1 MYIDVTLLFSLVAK
15 VILFINTSGVMVL
28 GKAITSLD
36 LNMSVCPS
44 VKISTDAN
52 DFANI
57 A

>member
-1 MYIDVTLLFSLVAK
+1 M
-15 VILFINTSGVMVL
+15 ILFINTSSGVMVL

>member
-1 MYIDVTLLFSLVAK
+1 MAK
-15 VILFINTSGVMVL
+15 VILFINTAGVMVL

-36 LNMSVCPS
+36 LNMSVCRS